1 MTFIK
6 ALKYMTNL
14 RMQDYFPFL
23 LKGERPGSVT
33 DKVARCCNCTFL
45 LKGGRPG
52 WGWNLIMLNF
62 GFYSLCLEGGG
73 MMLLVSNVVL
83 MIAATVKLN

>member
-1 MTFIK
+1 MS
-6 ALKYMTNL
+6 NL

-33 DKVARCCNCTFL
+33 NKVALCCNCTFL

-52 WGWNLIMLNF
+52 WGWKFEYAQSWFLLPLLGRGWNHVA
-62 GFYSLCLEGGG
+62 GFQFCFNTYRNS
-73 MMLLVSNVVL
+73 
-83 MIAATVKLN
+83 